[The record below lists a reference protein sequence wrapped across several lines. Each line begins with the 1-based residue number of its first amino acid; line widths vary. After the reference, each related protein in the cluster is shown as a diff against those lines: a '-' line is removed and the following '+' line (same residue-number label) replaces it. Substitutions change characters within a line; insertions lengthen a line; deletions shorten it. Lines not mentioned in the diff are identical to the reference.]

1 MVLFPAPAGPSMA
14 ITIRFCIGTPML
26 SRYNSDMS
34 LRSSLLTLCLA
45 ASLFAADA
53 AVDAAKKQIAAKK
66 YTEAIA
72 TLEPALKAK
81 PKSVEVTK
89 ALSEA
94 YTGKAD
100 VTMNNAAL
108 PPRQK
113 YPEALR
119 GFRKAVELDKDNK
132 KAKEGAEM
140 IEGIYKQMGRPV
152 PQ

>member
-1 MVLFPAPAGPSMA
+1 M
-14 ITIRFCIGTPML
+14 
-26 SRYNSDMS
+26 
-34 LRSSLLTLCLA
+34 TLCLA

-53 AVDAAKKQIAAKK
+53 AVDQAKKQIAGKK
-66 YTEAIA
+66 YDEAIA

-81 PKSVEVTK
+81 PKSVEVQK

-113 YPEALR
+113 YPDALR
-119 GFRKAVELDKDNK
+119 GFRKAVDLDKDNK
-132 KAKEGAEM
+132 KAKEGVDM

>member
-1 MVLFPAPAGPSMA
+1 
-14 ITIRFCIGTPML
+14 
-26 SRYNSDMS
+26 MS
-34 LRSSLLTLCLA
+34 LKSSLMTVCLA
-45 ASLFAADA
+45 VSLFAGDA
-53 AVDAAKKQIAAKK
+53 AVDQAKKQIAGKK
-66 YTEAIA
+66 YDEAIA

-81 PKSVEVTK
+81 PKSVEVQK

-100 VTMNNAAL
+100 VLMNNAAL

-119 GFRKAVELDKDNK
+119 AFRKAVELDKENK
-132 KAKEGAEM
+132 KAKDGAEM

-152 PQ
+152 PR

>member
-1 MVLFPAPAGPSMA
+1 
-14 ITIRFCIGTPML
+14 
-26 SRYNSDMS
+26 MS
-34 LRSSLLTLCLA
+34 LRSSLLSLCLA

-53 AVDAAKKQIAAKK
+53 AVESAKKQIAAKK
-66 YTEAIA
+66 YDEAIA

-81 PKSVEVTK
+81 PKSVEVSK

-119 GFRKAVELDKDNK
+119 AFRKAVELDKDNK
-132 KAKEGAEM
+132 KAKEGADM

>member
-1 MVLFPAPAGPSMA
+1 MTF
-14 ITIRFCIGTPML
+14 
-26 SRYNSDMS
+26 
-34 LRSSLLTLCLA
+34 CLA

-53 AVDAAKKQIAAKK
+53 AVDAAKKQMAAKK

-81 PKSVEVTK
+81 PKSVEIAK

-94 YTGKAD
+94 YTGKGD
-100 VTMNNAAL
+100 VAMNDPAL

-113 YPEALR
+113 YPDALR
-119 GFRKAVELDKDNK
+119 AFRKAVELDKDNA
-132 KAKEGAEM
+132 KAKDSIAM

>member
-1 MVLFPAPAGPSMA
+1 
-14 ITIRFCIGTPML
+14 
-26 SRYNSDMS
+26 MS
-34 LRSSLLTLCLA
+34 LRTSFIAIFLA
-45 ASLFAADA
+45 TSLFAADA
-53 AVDAAKKQIAAKK
+53 TVDQAKKKIADKK
-66 YTEAIA
+66 YDEAIA

-81 PKSVEVTK
+81 PKSVDVQK
-89 ALSEA
+89 ALSQA

-100 VTMNNAAL
+100 SLMSNQAL

-119 GFRKAVELDKDNK
+119 AYRKAVDYDKENK
-132 KAKEGAEM
+132 KAKEGVDT

>member
-1 MVLFPAPAGPSMA
+1 M
-14 ITIRFCIGTPML
+14 
-26 SRYNSDMS
+26 
-34 LRSSLLTLCLA
+34 RSSLLTLCLA

-53 AVDAAKKQIAAKK
+53 VMDQAKKQIDAKK
-66 YTEAIA
+66 YDEAIA

-81 PKSVEVTK
+81 PKSIPVQK

-100 VTMNNAAL
+100 VAINNAAL

-119 GFRKAVELDKDNK
+119 AYRKAVEYDKDNK
-132 KAKEGAEM
+132 KAKEGIDM

>member
-1 MVLFPAPAGPSMA
+1 
-14 ITIRFCIGTPML
+14 
-26 SRYNSDMS
+26 MS
-34 LRSSLLTLCLA
+34 LKSSLMTVCLA
-45 ASLFAADA
+45 VSLFAGDA
-53 AVDAAKKQIAAKK
+53 AVDQAKKQIAGKK
-66 YTEAIA
+66 YDEAIA

-81 PKSVEVTK
+81 PKSVEVQK

-100 VTMNNAAL
+100 VLMNNAAL

-119 GFRKAVELDKDNK
+119 AFRKAVELDKENK
-132 KAKEGAEM
+132 KAKDGAEM

>member
-1 MVLFPAPAGPSMA
+1 
-14 ITIRFCIGTPML
+14 
-26 SRYNSDMS
+26 MS
-34 LRSSLLTLCLA
+34 FRSSLMTICLA

-53 AVDAAKKQIAAKK
+53 AVDQAKKQMAAKK
-66 YTEAIA
+66 YDEAIA

-81 PKSVEVTK
+81 PKSVEVQK

-94 YTGKAD
+94 YTGKGDIA
-100 VTMNNAAL
+100 MNNAAL

-119 GFRKAVELDKDNK
+119 AFRKAVELDKENK
-132 KAKEGAEM
+132 KAKDSIEM

>member
-1 MVLFPAPAGPSMA
+1 M
-14 ITIRFCIGTPML
+14 
-26 SRYNSDMS
+26 DQ
-34 LRSSLLTLCLA
+34 
-45 ASLFAADA
+45 
-53 AVDAAKKQIAAKK
+53 AKKQIGAKK
-66 YTEAIA
+66 YDEAIA

-81 PKSVEVTK
+81 PKSVPVQK

-100 VTMNNAAL
+100 VAMNNAAL

-113 YPEALR
+113 YPDALR
-119 GFRKAVELDKDNK
+119 SYRKAVEYDKDNK
-132 KAKEGAEM
+132 TAKEGIDM

>member
-1 MVLFPAPAGPSMA
+1 M
-14 ITIRFCIGTPML
+14 
-26 SRYNSDMS
+26 
-34 LRSSLLTLCLA
+34 TLCLA

-53 AVDAAKKQIAAKK
+53 VVDQAKKQIAGKK
-66 YTEAIA
+66 FDEAIA

-81 PKSVEVTK
+81 PKSVEVQK

-100 VTMNNAAL
+100 VTMNDAAL
-108 PPRQK
+108 APRQK
-113 YPEALR
+113 YPDALR
-119 GFRKAVELDKDNK
+119 GFRKAVDLDKDNK
-132 KAKEGAEM
+132 KAKAGVDM

>member
-1 MVLFPAPAGPSMA
+1 
-14 ITIRFCIGTPML
+14 
-26 SRYNSDMS
+26 MS
-34 LRSSLLTLCLA
+34 LKSSLITVCLA

-53 AVDAAKKQIAAKK
+53 SLDQAKKQIAGKK
-66 YTEAIA
+66 YDEAIA

-81 PKSVEVTK
+81 PKSVEVQKT
-89 ALSEA
+89 LSEA

-100 VTMNNAAL
+100 VLMNNAAL

-119 GFRKAVELDKDNK
+119 SFRKAVELDKENK

>member
-1 MVLFPAPAGPSMA
+1 MV
-14 ITIRFCIGTPML
+14 
-26 SRYNSDMS
+26 SRYNLKMS
-34 LRSSLLTLCLA
+34 LRSSLMTFFLA

-53 AVDAAKKQIAAKK
+53 TVDQAKKQIAAKK

-81 PKSVEVTK
+81 PKSVEIAK

-94 YTGKAD
+94 YTGKGD
-100 VTMNNAAL
+100 VVMNDAAL

-113 YPEALR
+113 YPDALR
-119 GFRKAVELDKDNK
+119 AFRKAVELDKNNA
-132 KAKEGAEM
+132 KAKQSIDM

>member
-1 MVLFPAPAGPSMA
+1 
-14 ITIRFCIGTPML
+14 
-26 SRYNSDMS
+26 
-34 LRSSLLTLCLA
+34 
-45 ASLFAADA
+45 
-53 AVDAAKKQIAAKK
+53 VDQAKKQMAAKK
-66 YTEAIA
+66 YDEAIA

-81 PKSVEVTK
+81 PKSVEVQK

-94 YTGKAD
+94 YTGKGDIA
-100 VTMNNAAL
+100 MNNAAL

-119 GFRKAVELDKDNK
+119 AFRKAVELDKENK
-132 KAKEGAEM
+132 KAKDSIEM